1 MFVPCLEEW
10 RGIVTF
16 GGFASATAI
25 LNILYV
31 SLPQLLLGRLSG
43 LDAAGLYNRA
53 TVLCQLPDRL
63 IVGAFQPVI
72 FPAFAAQ
79 VRAGGDLKVAYLK
92 ALSLLS
98 AVHWPALLVIAV
110 LAEPAVRIVLGP
122 QWDACAPLLRIMA
135 IASLVMT
142 PSSLTYPVLVAS
154 GRIRDTLV
162 SSLIV
167 LPASAVAV
175 IVAAP
180 YGMETLAWSM
190 FATLPFQMGVALWFI
205 RRQIDFAWTELFRS
219 IWKSGIVA
227 GFATVAPLILVA
239 MQGLSPHPSIAT
251 LVAVFTGAAFGWLVG
266 LVVTGHQLLG
276 ELRMVLGHLHTG
288 SATHRAL
295 EPIP

>member
-1 MFVPCLEEW
+1 
-10 RGIVTF
+10 
-16 GGFASATAI
+16 
-25 LNILYV
+25 
-31 SLPQLLLGRLSG
+31 
-43 LDAAGLYNRA
+43 
-53 TVLCQLPDRL
+53 
-63 IVGAFQPVI
+63 
-72 FPAFAAQ
+72 
-79 VRAGGDLKVAYLK
+79 
-92 ALSLLS
+92 
-98 AVHWPALLVIAV
+98 VIAV
-110 LAEPAVRIVLGP
+110 LAEPTVRIVLGP

-135 IASLVMT
+135 IASLAMT
-142 PSSLTYPVLVAS
+142 PSSLTYPVLVVS

-175 IVAAP
+175 IIAAP

-239 MQGLSPHPSIAT
+239 MQGLSPHPSIVT
-251 LVAVFTGAAFGWLVG
+251 LAAVLTGAAFGWLVG

-276 ELRMVLGHLHTG
+276 ELRMMLDHLHTG
-288 SATHRAL
+288 SAAHRAL